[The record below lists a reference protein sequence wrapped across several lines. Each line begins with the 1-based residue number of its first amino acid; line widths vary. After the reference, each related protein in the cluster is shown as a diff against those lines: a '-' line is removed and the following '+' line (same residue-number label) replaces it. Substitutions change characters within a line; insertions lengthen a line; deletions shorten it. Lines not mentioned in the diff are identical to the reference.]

1 MAYSIIPLSRQ
12 LAREILKIE
21 PTLLNL
27 QVSSARKTTHTKS
40 TDYSGSSLSKIS
52 RCYHGGLPDS
62 DAGNKSAGIDHANA
76 SRRSRSEINT
86 NSGDPDKAKLPGCP
100 QTTDFIRDIECNQR
114 SEDGS

>member
-27 QVSSARKTTHTKS
+27 QVNSARKTTHTKS

-76 SRRSRSEINT
+76 SRRGRSEINAKGGGILT
-86 NSGDPDKAKLPGCP
+86 CLFSVHTHAPKSGLVLA
-100 QTTDFIRDIECNQR
+100 
-114 SEDGS
+114 

>member
-86 NSGDPDKAKLPGCP
+86 NSGDPDKAKLPSCP
-100 QTTDFIRDIECNQR
+100 QTTDFIRDIECSQR